1 MAAARAAAA
10 GAMLHPRPPPLARP
24 HSAGLTV
31 PLGPRAQ
38 GSLEELLSHAHARE
52 ATWRERCTEPPIEQ
66 GGEQRDEQRGEQGAV
81 QVPAVQ
87 VDRSLQVDPSDVL
100 LSLLACSAESRARTS
115 RSRAPL
121 AGAGAHAAEH
131 PVPPPPVPDG
141 RRARAVPPA
150 LVQTHR
156 AGGDGGYGGYGGD
169 GGDGGDG
176 RIEGLLGS
184 ARRGAIGRSTRA
196 DRGERGGNVN
206 VPVSK
211 LPRYAQPSRGSCRP
225 PRFERSYEAATRS
238 WAAHTTFGT
247 ATFGT
252 SMAAT
257 SI

>member
-1 MAAARAAAA
+1 MSPPLSEGEVAESWQRRVQLLQARPCTPAPHRWPCLTLRP
-10 GAMLHPRPPPLARP
+10 GPRP
-24 HSAGLTV
+24 
-31 PLGPRAQ
+31 Q

-52 ATWRERCTEPPIEQ
+52 ATWRERCTEQ
-66 GGEQRDEQRGEQGAV
+66 QDEQRGEQRAV
-81 QVPAVQ
+81 QAPAVQ

-115 RSRAPL
+115 RRRAPL

-150 LVQTHR
+150 HVQTHR
-156 AGGDGGYGGYGGD
+156 AGGDGSDGGD
-169 GGDGGDG
+169 GGDGGEG

-184 ARRGAIGRSTRA
+184 ARRGAIDRSARA
-196 DRGERGGNVN
+196 DRGEREANVN

-225 PRFERSYEAATRS
+225 PRFERSYEVATRS
-238 WAAHTTFGT
+238 WAAHMTSGT

-252 SMAAT
+252 SRAAT
-257 SI
+257 SV